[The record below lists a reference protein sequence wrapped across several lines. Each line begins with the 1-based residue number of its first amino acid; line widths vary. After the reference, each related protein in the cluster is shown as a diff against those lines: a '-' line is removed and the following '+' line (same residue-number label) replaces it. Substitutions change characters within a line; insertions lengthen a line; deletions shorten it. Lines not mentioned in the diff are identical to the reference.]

1 MIKNPIDDLKWRYA
15 TKMFDATR
23 KLTTEDFNA
32 LKQSLALV
40 PTSYGL
46 QPYKV
51 VIVEN
56 PETRE
61 ALVQASHGQR
71 QVADASHLFVLC
83 SYNSLKVEHVDEYIK
98 RIATTR
104 DVSMESLDGFSNM
117 IKRTSLSW
125 PIEEQQIWAQ
135 KQTYIALGQLLH
147 TCASLRIDATPMEGF
162 KADEVSEIL
171 GLEEHNLYPT
181 LLIPVGYR
189 HEEDPNQYRKKVR
202 KTESE
207 LFIIK

>member
-1 MIKNPIDDLKWRYA
+1 MKNPIEDLKWRYA
-15 TKMFDATR
+15 TKKFDATR
-23 KLTTEDFNA
+23 KLSSEDFDA

-56 PETRE
+56 PQVRE
-61 ALVQASHGQR
+61 ELVDASHGQR

-83 SYNSLKVEHVDEYIK
+83 AYNSLQQDHVDQYMN
-98 RIATTR
+98 RIATIR
-104 DVSMESLDGFSNM
+104 NVELESLDGFSNM

-125 PIEEQQIWAQ
+125 PMEEQQIWAQ

-147 TCASLRIDATPMEGF
+147 TCANLRIDATPMEGF
-162 KADEVSEIL
+162 KTDEVSEIL
-171 GLEEHNLYPT
+171 GLEALNLYPT

-189 HEEDPNQYRKKVR
+189 HLDDANQHRKKVR
-202 KTESE
+202 KSESE